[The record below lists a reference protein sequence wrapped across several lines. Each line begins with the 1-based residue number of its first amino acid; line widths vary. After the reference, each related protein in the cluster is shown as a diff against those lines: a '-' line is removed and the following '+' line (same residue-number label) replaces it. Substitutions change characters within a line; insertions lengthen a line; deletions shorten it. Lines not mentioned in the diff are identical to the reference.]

1 MLTLLGSSCLNRN
14 RCFKSAPLELLLNL
28 PISASKIS
36 VPLREFITIIPAF
49 GPSEIRHEE
58 QHRQISL
65 LANLKGR
72 SLSAVIHDIREVL
85 ANITIPTDYQVVIG
99 GEQEEIYRSFRSL
112 MLAMLLA
119 VVLIYMIMAAQFESL
134 RYPLIILLDVPLTL
148 AAIGIIFWVTGFGL
162 NVISFIG
169 LIVLA
174 GIAVNDSIVKIDFI
188 NQRRR
193 EGASVRDAIFDASE
207 KRFRPIIMTSITT
220 ILGLLPMAIG
230 FGEGA
235 ELQRPLALAMLLGL
249 FISTVVTLLAVPVFY
264 TYLAGEN

>member
-1 MLTLLGSSCLNRN
+1 MND
-14 RCFKSAPLELLLNL
+14 LLNL

-36 VPLREFITIIPAF
+36 VPLREFITITPAF

-58 QHRQISL
+58 QNRQVSL

-99 GEQEEIYRSFRSL
+99 GEQEEVYRSFRSL

-193 EGASVRDAIFDASE
+193 EGSSIREAIFDASE

-249 FISTVVTLLAVPVFY
+249 FISTIVTLMAVPVFY
-264 TYLAGEN
+264 TFFAGEE

>member
-1 MLTLLGSSCLNRN
+1 M
-14 RCFKSAPLELLLNL
+14 NL

-193 EGASVRDAIFDASE
+193 EGASVREAIFYASE
-207 KRFRPIIMTSITT
+207 NRFRPIIMTSITT